1 MPTTAPTALTTVS
14 RGTLAR
20 DVCTQL
26 RTAIIRGQFAQ
37 GEKLSEP
44 QLSTQLG
51 VSRAP
56 IREALI
62 ELDREGL
69 VVFDERGK
77 TRVRTLSPQDFRDL
91 LLLRIAIEPMATRL
105 AADVWTDDDTALAE
119 ENLRQAEAAKGLVEF
134 SLIDIAFH
142 DIVMQAARRPMIYG
156 AWRGIRSLLEMELVL
171 LHRDK
176 KGLATDVRAGTFR
189 SHRALLKLLV
199 AHRAD
204 EAEQSQIESLRSWEK
219 CLPDF

>member
-1 MPTTAPTALTTVS
+1 
-14 RGTLAR
+14 
-20 DVCTQL
+20 L
-26 RTAIIRGQFAQ
+26 RTAIIRGQFTQ

-44 QLSTQLG
+44 QLATQLG

-77 TRVRTLSPQDFRDL
+77 TRVRTLAPQDFRDL
-91 LLLRIAIEPMATRL
+91 LLLRIAIEPVATRL
-105 AADVWTDDDTALAE
+105 AAEAWTKEDTTLAE
-119 ENLRQAEAAKGLVEF
+119 ENLRLAEETSNLIEF
-134 SLIDIAFH
+134 SLLDIAFH

-171 LHRDK
+171 LHRDR
-176 KGLATDVRAGTFR
+176 KGPATDVRTGTFR
-189 SHRALLKLLV
+189 SHRSLLKLLI

-204 EAEQSQIESLRSWEK
+204 EAERSQIDSLRSWEK